1 MLDEVAENSYKTGAI
16 GGSCARKG
24 GSQRQDREC
33 ENIRRA
39 PPVLAMSHADQN
51 PWGGRKKIKYPL
63 LCVHVDRFSLNASR
77 CFSISLFPSSSLLLS
92 LSILMYGY
100 RCVRKDNII
109 YRTKDL
115 VSDRDRFM
123 YLCCEGREV
132 SLSRI

>member
-1 MLDEVAENSYKTGAI
+1 
-16 GGSCARKG
+16 
-24 GSQRQDREC
+24 
-33 ENIRRA
+33 
-39 PPVLAMSHADQN
+39 MSHADQN

-63 LCVHVDRFSLNASR
+63 LCVHVDPFSLNASR

>member
-39 PPVLAMSHADQN
+39 PPVLVMSHADQN

-63 LCVHVDRFSLNASR
+63 LCVHVDSFSLNASR
-77 CFSISLFPSSSLLLS
+77 CFS
-92 LSILMYGY
+92 LSIFFS
-100 RCVRKDNII
+100 VVK
-109 YRTKDL
+109 L
-115 VSDRDRFM
+115 VDIN
-123 YLCCEGREV
+123 V
-132 SLSRI
+132 WI